1 MPSLASRL
9 MTLVVSMRGSKR
21 RYSSVDRTAA
31 HVVKMASR
39 PASHKPPKSLQ
50 SKVTISLDE
59 TSTWPV
65 YQVSPR
71 GRTPDRAAVY
81 FHGGAYLWE
90 ITSFHWRIIADLA
103 ARTETTFFVPIYPL
117 APSATAATT
126 VPTATAISA
135 DVIEQY
141 GSDRVTL
148 MGDSAGG
155 GMTLAVAQRL
165 RDASIAHNGRIILIS
180 PWLDVSMT
188 DPAIEGIAGSD
199 PWLAVPGV
207 TLAGELYRGEL
218 PENDPLVSPLCGD
231 LRNLAPI
238 TLFSGTRDIANADA
252 LSLVRRAHEV
262 GVAVEYFEAPG
273 MLHVYPLLPIPEG
286 KRARVVIADL
296 LAAV

>member
-9 MTLVVSMRGSKR
+9 IALVISMRGSKR

-31 HVVKMASR
+31 HVARMASR
-39 PASHKPPKSLQ
+39 PASHKPPRSLQ
-50 SKVTISLDE
+50 SKVTINLDE
-59 TSTWPV
+59 ASRWPV
-65 YQVSPR
+65 YRVSPH
-71 GRTPDRAAVY
+71 GKTPERAAVY

-126 VPTATAISA
+126 VPIATAIS
-135 DVIEQY
+135 DEIIEQY
-141 GSDRVTL
+141 GSSRVTL

-155 GMTLAVAQRL
+155 GMALVVAQQL
-165 RDASIAHNGRIILIS
+165 RDASIAHTGPIVLIS

-188 DPAIEGIAGSD
+188 DPAIAGIAGSD

-207 TLAGELYRGEL
+207 TLAGKLYRGEL
-218 PENDPLVSPLCGD
+218 PNDDPRVSPLRGD

-252 LSLVRRAHEV
+252 LSLVRRAREV
-262 GVAVEYFEAPG
+262 GAVVEYFEASG

-286 KRARVVIADL
+286 KRARMEIAEVL
-296 LAAV
+296 TAV